1 MPNAQIVML
10 MIFLATNFAFKKMT
24 LYIGI
29 IITAKQQKKEALE
42 DVVNSMPFVAN
53 TYVKKRKIDSN
64 APFFKADIFNK
75 CIFL

>member
-29 IITAKQQKKEALE
+29 IITAKQQKKR
-42 DVVNSMPFVAN
+42 S
-53 TYVKKRKIDSN
+53 S
-64 APFFKADIFNK
+64 
-75 CIFL
+75 